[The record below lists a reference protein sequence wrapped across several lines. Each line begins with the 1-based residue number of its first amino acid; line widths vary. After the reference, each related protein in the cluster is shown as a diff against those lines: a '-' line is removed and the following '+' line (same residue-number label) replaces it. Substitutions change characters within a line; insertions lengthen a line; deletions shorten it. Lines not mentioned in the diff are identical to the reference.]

1 MHNWKKFEEEKFIF
15 EFNNHGL
22 DNIVVLGKEDVNETI
37 VNFLQNLNKKNLK
50 KFHLLKNSTS
60 KSESLNKN
68 FASQKN

>member
-37 VNFLQNLNKKNLK
+37 VNFLQNLNKKI
-50 KFHLLKNSTS
+50 
-60 KSESLNKN
+60 
-68 FASQKN
+68 